1 MWGTQDD
8 RNTLHFKDHL
18 KWLQIMNKFYQ
29 MHQVSGLAIQRNGK
43 DFQNFMK
50 LQKSL
55 FINHFLGMI
64 GNNSHD

>member
-1 MWGTQDD
+1 
-8 RNTLHFKDHL
+8 
-18 KWLQIMNKFYQ
+18 MNKFYQ
-29 MHQVSGLAIQRNGK
+29 MHQASGLTIQRNGK
-43 DFQNFMK
+43 DFQSFMK